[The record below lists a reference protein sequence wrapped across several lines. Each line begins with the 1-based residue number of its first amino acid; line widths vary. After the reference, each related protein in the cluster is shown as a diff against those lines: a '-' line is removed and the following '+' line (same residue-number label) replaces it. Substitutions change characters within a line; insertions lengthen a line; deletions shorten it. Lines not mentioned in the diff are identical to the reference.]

1 MAQLI
6 NNRYRPIG
14 LLGSGGSSKTF
25 LAEDTHL
32 PSNRRCVVKQLRPP
46 TDDNSHYP
54 ILKERFQREAV
65 ILEMLGKSSEQ
76 IPKLQ
81 AYFTE
86 DQEFYLVQDWI
97 EGESIGQR
105 VRTSGP
111 FSELEVVAFL
121 HKILPVLEYIHSK
134 GIVHRDIKPENIM
147 LRKADDLPVLIDFGA
162 VKEVLADQS
171 TTIIIG
177 SPGFMPIEQ
186 ANGKPVFA
194 SDLYS
199 LGFTAAFMLSGKR
212 PKELTEGD
220 NERFLEAEPFKNL
233 DPTLLYVIS
242 KSIRLLP
249 YDRFQTAN
257 QMLSALKGDIEPTV
271 LTEETTLRPTST
283 PPRSDGR
290 KHSSRP
296 TVISLSL
303 LVALLIGGAGIVAYR
318 YIKQRPTQTVTS
330 SPVQPKAR
338 QTAEFEITRTNDAY
352 TSVRAA
358 PRTSSPELGRLYPGT
373 RIICQTSTVV
383 GETLWSN
390 NQWSY
395 CPSVEG
401 YIHSTLIRP
410 IN

>member
-1 MAQLI
+1 MADLI
-6 NNRYRPIG
+6 NNRYRPLC
-14 LLGSGGSSKTF
+14 LLGSGGSSKTY

-32 PSNRRCVVKQLRPP
+32 PSNRRCVIKQLRPP
-46 TDDNSHYP
+46 TDDNSNYP

-86 DQEFYLVQDWI
+86 GQEFYLVQDWI
-97 EGESIGQR
+97 DGESIGQR
-105 VRTSGP
+105 VRSNGP
-111 FSELEVVAFL
+111 FSETQVISVLL
-121 HKILPVLEYIHSK
+121 QILPVLEYIHSK

-147 LRKADDLPVLIDFGA
+147 LRSADDLPVLIDFGA
-162 VKEVLADQS
+162 VKEVVADQS

-199 LGFTAAFMLSGKR
+199 LGYTAAFMLSGKR
-212 PKELTEGD
+212 PKELNAGD
-220 NERFLEAEPFKNL
+220 NESFLSQEPFKTL
-233 DPTLLYVIS
+233 DPALLYVIG
-242 KSIRLLP
+242 KSISLLP
-249 YDRFQTAN
+249 SDRFRTAN
-257 QMLSALKGDIEPTV
+257 QMLAALKGDIEPTL
-271 LTEETTLRPTST
+271 LTEETTLRPAST
-283 PPRSDGR
+283 PPRLHER
-290 KHSSRP
+290 KSSSRR
-296 TVISLSL
+296 TL
-303 LVALLIGGAGIVAYR
+303 LLLLLLFATLIAAGGLVTYL
-318 YIKQRPTQTVTS
+318 YIKQRPIQTATS
-330 SPVQPKAR
+330 TTAQPQAP

-358 PRTSSPELGRLYPGT
+358 PRSSSPEIVRLYPGT
-373 RIICQTSTVV
+373 RIICQTSMVV

-390 NQWSY
+390 NQWRY

-401 YIHSTLIRP
+401 YVHSTLVRP
-410 IN
+410 I

>member
-1 MAQLI
+1 MADLI
-6 NNRYRPIG
+6 NNRYRPLS
-14 LLGSGGSSKTF
+14 LLGSGGSSKTY

-46 TDDNSHYP
+46 TDDSSNYP

-86 DQEFYLVQDWI
+86 GQEFYLVQDWI
-97 EGESIGQR
+97 DGESIGQR
-105 VRTSGP
+105 VRSNGP
-111 FSELEVVAFL
+111 FSESEVVSFL
-121 HKILPVLEYIHSK
+121 HQILPVLEYIHSK

-147 LRKADDLPVLIDFGA
+147 LRKPDDLPVLIDFGA
-162 VKEVLADQS
+162 VKEVVADQS

-186 ANGKPVFA
+186 ATGKPVFA

-212 PKELTEGD
+212 PRELNAGD
-220 NERFLEAEPFKNL
+220 NESFLSQEPFKTL
-233 DPTLLYVIS
+233 DPVLLYVIG
-242 KSIRLLP
+242 KSIRMLP
-249 YDRFQTAN
+249 SDRFQTAN
-257 QMLSALKGDIEPTV
+257 QMLAALKGDVEPTV
-271 LTEETTLRPTST
+271 LTEDTTLKPATT
-283 PPRSDGR
+283 PPRLHER
-290 KHSSRP
+290 KRSSRR
-296 TVISLSL
+296 TVILLSL
-303 LVALLIGGAGIVAYR
+303 LFVTLIAAGALVTYR
-318 YIKQRPTQTVTS
+318 YTKQTPIQTATS
-330 SPVQPKAR
+330 TAPQPQAS

-358 PRTSSPELGRLYPGT
+358 PRSSSPEIVRLYPGT
-373 RIICQTSTVV
+373 RIICQTSMVV

-390 NQWSY
+390 NQWRY

-401 YIHSTLIRP
+401 YVHSTLVRP
-410 IN
+410 I